1 MNELDL
7 IWGELCFFENMEAAL
22 PSDSIEDAFMEGVY
36 DVVNTIERIFQSIIE
51 YMNSFISSLSRD
63 IALITEKRNTKRK
76 LKDLKE
82 QIKNDPDSVPKV
94 ILFPDMPKINKTYA
108 NAIEQF
114 TKRSRKLINMKI
126 DKEGKLNKFE
136 EEADNLDLA
145 IKDFEEQITELLG
158 AKKEVPREEAIRY
171 IENVLSGRNNCYDRY
186 YELIKQMEHLH
197 GDINASISEK
207 SLKVAQLDTNVA
219 HPNRIKTL
227 MNKIS
232 RTFSKMLRKIIV
244 TVAFWL

>member
-1 MNELDL
+1 M
-7 IWGELCFFENMEAAL
+7 
-22 PSDSIEDAFMEGVY
+22 
-36 DVVNTIERIFQSIIE
+36 
-51 YMNSFISSLSRD
+51 
-63 IALITEKRNTKRK
+63 
-76 LKDLKE
+76 
-82 QIKNDPDSVPKV
+82 
-94 ILFPDMPKINKTYA
+94 
-108 NAIEQF
+108 
-114 TKRSRKLINMKI
+114 
-126 DKEGKLNKFE
+126 
-136 EEADNLDLA
+136 
-145 IKDFEEQITELLG
+145 G